1 MLRLLGCISND
12 HDLRLVAIAAFLCAF
27 SCWTTG
33 MLLSRVR
40 ISAGRQRRNWTAA
53 AAFVF
58 GAGVWATH
66 FVAMLAFQTS
76 FPISYA
82 IDWTAISIGVAVAL
96 SGIGFT
102 LMFQPGTT
110 GLGGAVAGLGICA
123 MHYIGMHGLRGNF
136 HVTWN
141 GTYVAASVLIAI
153 GFGIAATWTF
163 QNVRGLRGLIATS
176 GLWTLG
182 ICAMHF
188 TGMSAALLVPDPGVN
203 ISDFAIAPAGLSIAV
218 TAIAILIITLGQVSA
233 QLDRHLAAQRTG
245 EAARQRSLIEKL
257 QARKTELNKALA
269 DAHAANEA
277 KSAFLA
283 TMSHELRTPLNAI
296 IGFTELM
303 QTELFGP
310 LGHSKYVEYIGDVNK
325 SGSHLLSLIN
335 DILDLSRL
343 DAGKAE
349 LVEEPFSL
357 ELLIEDVCRSLQP
370 LARQSNLTLR
380 ADIMAGL
387 PDLKA
392 DQRRIRQVVLNLVS
406 NAVKFTPSGG
416 LVSVKAAE
424 WNGEVSLEVRDTGI
438 GMSQADLPKALERFG
453 QVDNRLARKYE
464 GTGLGLP
471 LARQLVEIH
480 DGRFDIRSEPGV
492 GTTVTI
498 TFPRARSVARTD
510 RHQAQIIPIRSN
522 QPVAVAG

>member
-1 MLRLLGCISND
+1 M
-12 HDLRLVAIAAFLCAF
+12 
-27 SCWTTG
+27 
-33 MLLSRVR
+33 
-40 ISAGRQRRNWTAA
+40 
-53 AAFVF
+53 
-58 GAGVWATH
+58 
-66 FVAMLAFQTS
+66 
-76 FPISYA
+76 
-82 IDWTAISIGVAVAL
+82 
-96 SGIGFT
+96 
-102 LMFQPGTT
+102 
-110 GLGGAVAGLGICA
+110 
-123 MHYIGMHGLRGNF
+123 
-136 HVTWN
+136 
-141 GTYVAASVLIAI
+141 
-153 GFGIAATWTF
+153 
-163 QNVRGLRGLIATS
+163 
-176 GLWTLG
+176 
-182 ICAMHF
+182 
-188 TGMSAALLVPDPGVN
+188 
-203 ISDFAIAPAGLSIAV
+203 
-218 TAIAILIITLGQVSA
+218 
-233 QLDRHLAAQRTG
+233 
-245 EAARQRSLIEKL
+245 
-257 QARKTELNKALA
+257 
-269 DAHAANEA
+269 
-277 KSAFLA
+277 
-283 TMSHELRTPLNAI
+283 
-296 IGFTELM
+296 
-303 QTELFGP
+303 
-310 LGHSKYVEYIGDVNK
+310 NK

-370 LARQSNLTLR
+370 LERQSNLTLR

-416 LVSVKAAE
+416 RVSVKAAE

-510 RHQAQIIPIRSN
+510 RHQAQIIPIRRN